1 MPGNYSSRDPESF
14 RYKLAVTAI
23 IKNESRYLAE
33 WIDYHLLAGIDHF
46 YLYNNGSTDSTAE
59 VLKPY
64 IENGTVD
71 LIDFPGQVKQLPA
84 YHDALHRYM
93 NECKYMAFIDA
104 DEFIRP
110 LDAALSIY
118 DVTERVLSSV
128 NDPKAVGMIIPWRVF
143 GSSGYVDM
151 PTGGGVINNFLYRA
165 DDNRTWNS
173 KVIINPRRVIFFM
186 TPHYVSH
193 IHGNY
198 IVDEQGRKH
207 GTAPNVYTPQNI
219 CIHHYYTKSKAE
231 WIERRSSGRAD
242 IAHIDKAAFRSM
254 DEFYSGDHKDIYDD
268 SMLYYAGKLQLTTY
282 QVQPKKTH
290 SSSDNLTQ

>member
-1 MPGNYSSRDPESF
+1 MIKRLVHGKTRYYVKYYSLKIASYLCSLIPGNYSSRDPESF

-110 LDAALSIY
+110 LDAALSVY

-151 PTGGGVINNFLYRA
+151 PTGG
-165 DDNRTWNS
+165 
-173 KVIINPRRVIFFM
+173 
-186 TPHYVSH
+186 
-193 IHGNY
+193 
-198 IVDEQGRKH
+198 
-207 GTAPNVYTPQNI
+207 
-219 CIHHYYTKSKAE
+219 
-231 WIERRSSGRAD
+231 
-242 IAHIDKAAFRSM
+242 
-254 DEFYSGDHKDIYDD
+254 
-268 SMLYYAGKLQLTTY
+268 
-282 QVQPKKTH
+282 
-290 SSSDNLTQ
+290 